1 MRQDIIAK
9 VEEQIQAGLYLG
21 ASLALYVNG
30 EWTDYYLGQSE
41 EGQASVPGLIYDLA
55 SVSKVVGVGTV
66 LIKLIQ
72 SGRVELDQPLQVYYP
87 VFENADVTIRD
98 LVTHTS
104 GIDPYIPN
112 RDSLDFQGLKEAIN
126 GIGVTDDKV
135 FRYTDINLILLGFL
149 LEELYGQDLDRILD
163 QEVFTPWGLTQ
174 TSFGPVADAV
184 PTVKGEEAGVVHDP
198 KAKVLG
204 RHTGSAGLFSS
215 LADLKVFL
223 SHYLTDDFAA
233 ALAVNI
239 SPSKPRSIVWN
250 LEEGGWLDHTGYTG
264 PFVLVN
270 REKQLA
276 AVFLTNRTYYED
288 DRPLWI
294 ERRQDLFAVVKS
306 ALEQEGG
313 YR

>member
-1 MRQDIIAK
+1 M
-9 VEEQIQAGLYLG
+9 QAGLYLG

-41 EGQASVPGLIYDLA
+41 EGQVSVPGLIYDLA

-72 SGRVELDQPLQVYYP
+72 SGRVELDQPLQAYYP
-87 VFENADVTIRD
+87 AFQNADVTIRD

-112 RDSLDFQGLKEAIN
+112 RDRLGFSGLKEAID
-126 GIGVTDDKV
+126 GIGVTANKA

-163 QEVFTPWGLTQ
+163 QEVFRPWALTQ
-174 TSFGPVADAV
+174 TSFGPVAVAV
-184 PTVKGEEAGVVHDP
+184 PTVKGEEAGLVHDP

-223 SHYLTDDFAA
+223 DHYLTDDFAA
-233 ALAVNI
+233 DLAVNI
-239 SPSKPRSIVWN
+239 SPSKSRSIVWN

-294 ERRQDLFAVVKS
+294 EQRKALFEVIKL
-306 ALEQEGG
+306 ALEEEGG